1 MKKSIL
7 VLGLASVFAFASC
20 QQKFERGP
28 GGLEYKILKD
38 AGNPKAEAGDLMSL
52 NLIIK
57 SDRDSIL
64 TNTYDIGLPQ
74 IINIFAD
81 SMPGLYDGDYNTMFK
96 MLGEGDSA
104 IFKIDLDT
112 LQAKTN
118 QPKPEFAD
126 KYFIFE
132 VKANKVF
139 KKGNLTDSAL
149 YAEVNTYFENEIAK
163 LKESEEN
170 RIENFVKSDNKDYTK
185 TESGLRYHFL
195 KKGTGIM
202 PEAQDT
208 IIVHYTG
215 KLISGKVF
223 DTSIEEIAKKEG
235 LFNPQ
240 RNYQP
245 VPFVIGV
252 GQVIPGWDEGIL
264 LSPNG
269 SEVVLLIPSNLAYGE
284 QGEMRAGIP
293 PFAPLI
299 FEIDIVDLKKFKE
312 QQ

>member
-7 VLGLASVFAFASC
+7 VLGLASIFAFASC
-20 QQKFERGP
+20 QQKFETGP

-38 AGNPKAEAGDLMSL
+38 AGNPKAEAGDLISI
-52 NLIIK
+52 NLVIK
-57 SDRDSIL
+57 SDRDSVL
-64 TNTYDIGLPQ
+64 TNTYEIGLPQ

-104 IFKIDLDT
+104 IFKINLDT
-112 LQAKTN
+112 LQARTN
-118 QPKPEFAD
+118 QPKPDFAD

-149 YAEVNTYFENEIAK
+149 YEEVNVYFENEIEK
-163 LKESEEN
+163 LKTGEEN
-170 RIENFVKSDNKDYTK
+170 RIESFLKADKNDYSK
-185 TESGLRYHFL
+185 TESGLRYYFS
-195 KKGTGIM
+195 KKGTGVM
-202 PEAQDT
+202 PEPQDT
-208 IIVHYTG
+208 IVVHYTG
-215 KLISGKVF
+215 KLLSGKVF
-223 DTSIEEIAKKEG
+223 DTSIEEVAKKEG
-235 LFNPQ
+235 LYNEM
-240 RNYQP
+240 RDYQP

-269 SEVVLLIPSNLAYGE
+269 SDVILVIPSNLAYGE

-299 FEIDIVDLKKFKE
+299 FEISIADLKKFKD
-312 QQ
+312 Q